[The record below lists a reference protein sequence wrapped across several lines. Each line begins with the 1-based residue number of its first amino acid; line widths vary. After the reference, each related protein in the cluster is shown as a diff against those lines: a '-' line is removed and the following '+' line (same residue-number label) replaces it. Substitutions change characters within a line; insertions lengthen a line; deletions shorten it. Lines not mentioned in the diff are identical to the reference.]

1 MQEMIAS
8 VNKEIHIAEDPL
20 GIVSKNDFFL
30 SLLEKLK
37 REYLLPSRNRRE
49 YCVTPD
55 GAFGIRGRCRHH
67 CGKEELR
74 DPEPPWTPIV
84 RCFMLIYY
92 PPETIENRGG
102 SELQL
107 LLVQVSPD
115 PLCPL

>member
-37 REYLLPSRNRRE
+37 REYLLPYRNRRE

-74 DPEPPWTPIV
+74 DPEP
-84 RCFMLIYY
+84 L
-92 PPETIENRGG
+92 G
-102 SELQL
+102 L
-107 LLVQVSPD
+107 L
-115 PLCPL
+115 